1 MRGLRVPRP
10 DRRVLALV
18 LLIGLAINQLRITV
32 GGAGKF
38 ILEYPGFS
46 DFGSYYLY
54 AQVGLHQGW
63 NHLYD
68 LAAQRQE
75 WFRYGGPD
83 VIPWFPMIY
92 PPPLAWL
99 VVPFTVL
106 PLPVAL
112 GCWMALLVGLTLIAW
127 RLVAPG
133 RSRLARWTALAAML
147 AVFPVAYGIILGQV
161 LILELAAIAA
171 AWWFLARG
179 REIPAGF
186 LLLALVF
193 KPQVAILLPVVLLL
207 VGRWRTLLVWGAG
220 LALMAAVA
228 VATTGLSGLHEYAI
242 RLFSAAAGEPQF
254 LVPTQFTLA
263 GTLGHGLA
271 TIVVSATV
279 ALAAIAAAWRQRT
292 SGIAVPVAC
301 ALIGSML
308 VTPYLHWQDL
318 ATLLLAGAIALHGPL
333 DRWSRLILAAGYAVL
348 LASFYWGA
356 GFIGLLLLAS
366 EAAFLLVVLVRPMS
380 GRSARAAE
388 TLREV
393 PLDRAA

>member
-1 MRGLRVPRP
+1 MTSLRAPRP
-10 DRRVLALV
+10 DRRVVAFV
-18 LLIGLAINQLRITV
+18 VLIGFAINQLRITV

-75 WFRYGGPD
+75 WLRYGGPD

-99 VVPFTVL
+99 VMPFTVL
-106 PLPVAL
+106 PLPAAL
-112 GCWMALLVGLTLIAW
+112 GCWIALLVGLTLIAW

-171 AWWFLARG
+171 AWWLLARG
-179 REIPAGF
+179 REIPAGV

-220 LALMAAVA
+220 LALMAGVA
-228 VATTGLSGLHEYAI
+228 VATTGLNGLHEYAI
-242 RLFSAAAGEPQF
+242 RLFSAAAVEPQF

-263 GTLGHGLA
+263 GTLGHGLV
-271 TIVVSATV
+271 TIVVSASF
-279 ALAAIAAAWRQRT
+279 ALLALAAAWRQRAT
-292 SGIAVPVAC
+292 GVAVPLAC
-301 ALIGSML
+301 ALVGSML
-308 VTPYLHWQDL
+308 ITPYLHWQDL
-318 ATLLLAGAIALHGPL
+318 ATLLLAGGIALHGPL
-333 DRWSRLILAAGYAVL
+333 DRPSRLILAAGYGVL

-356 GFIGLLLLAS
+356 GFIGLLLLAG
-366 EAAFLLVVLVRPMS
+366 EAAFLLVVLVGPMS
-380 GRSARAAE
+380 GRPARAAE
-388 TLREV
+388 TVRGV

>member
-99 VVPFTVL
+99 VVPFTML

-127 RLVAPG
+127 RLVAPR
-133 RSRLARWTALAAML
+133 RSRLERWTALAAML

-220 LALMAAVA
+220 LALMTSVA
-228 VATTGLSGLHEYAI
+228 LATTGLSGLHEYAI

-271 TIVVSATV
+271 TIVVSATF

-292 SGIAVPVAC
+292 SGVSVPVAC

-380 GRSARAAE
+380 GRPARAAE

-393 PLDRAA
+393 PLDRTA

>member
-1 MRGLRVPRP
+1 VPRP
-10 DRRVLALV
+10 DRRMLALV
-18 LLIGLAINQLRITV
+18 VLIGLAINQLRITV

-133 RSRLARWTALAAML
+133 RSRLERWTALAAML

-171 AWWFLARG
+171 AWWLLARG

-207 VGRWRTLLVWGAG
+207 VGRWRTLLVWVAG
-220 LALMAAVA
+220 LELMAAVA

-242 RLFSAAAGEPQF
+242 RLFNAAAGEPQF

-271 TIVVSATV
+271 TIVVSATF
-279 ALAAIAAAWRQRT
+279 ALVAIAAAWRRRT

-380 GRSARAAE
+380 GRPARAAE

-393 PLDRAA
+393 PLDRTA